1 MTTGKDSHRYDDIIN
16 LPHHQSAT
24 HPHMS
29 MHDRAAQFAPF
40 AALTGYGDAVAE
52 TARLTDERIELDEY
66 EVAALDAQLQLIR
79 ENIAAHPV
87 VTVTYFRPDDKKP
100 GGAYL
105 TKTGTVKKLDDY
117 EKKLIFADGSSVPFF
132 DILAIQGIATSTTL

>member
-1 MTTGKDSHRYDDIIN
+1 MLNNSDSHGYDDIIN
-16 LPHHQSAT
+16 LPHHQSAAR
-24 HPHMS
+24 PHMS

-40 AALTGYGDAVAE
+40 AALTGYEDAVAE

-66 EVAALDAQLQLIR
+66 EIAALDMLLQRIR

-87 VTVTYFRPDDKKP
+87 AAVTYFRPDKKKS

-105 TKTGTVKKLDDY
+105 TKTGAVKKLDDF
-117 EKKLIFADGSSVPFF
+117 EKKLIFEDG
-132 DILAIQGIATSTTL
+132 AIISIPEIIEINIKI